1 LQDPKVK
8 KKLFEHIPPKQ
19 GDIRHKVVLYTEEK
33 RELNPFAVREVQ
45 NEIAR
50 RRINNVL
57 EVFHD
62 MDMGYQTD
70 VWDLNIY

>member
-1 LQDPKVK
+1 M
-8 KKLFEHIPPKQ
+8 
-19 GDIRHKVVLYTEEK
+19 YTEEK